1 MVAGCANQVASISSE
16 PDASVAFAARSV
28 PPTAVGDERAD
39 AAPNGQGRTPEPT
52 SAGRA
57 CPDDMV
63 EVEGDFCP
71 EALEECLRWIDK
83 DHQNPGGAVDPNMCA
98 EFRSP
103 SRCRSKER
111 VPMHFC
117 IDRYEWPNRPGE
129 VPATAMSWLEAK
141 AACEG
146 AGKRLCNGEE
156 WTFACEGEAMKPY
169 PYGDGYHRDSS
180 ACNMDVNP
188 WMDPVAT
195 PFARLDKRTPS
206 GAFASCQSDT
216 GVFDLTGNVDE
227 WVYNE
232 SGSPDHVPYVSGLM
246 GGHWVHGVRNR
257 CRAITV
263 THEPHFSFYVTGT
276 RCCTNASD

>member
-83 DHQNPGGAVDPNMCA
+83 DHQNPGGAVDPNMC
-98 EFRSP
+98 
-103 SRCRSKER
+103 
-111 VPMHFC
+111 
-117 IDRYEWPNRPGE
+117 DEWPNRPGE